1 MPFFFGIP
9 AWVLGLVIVVI
20 PLLQYAAARA
30 WIYLLQFVLN
40 LMAAAIIAKFAGLLE
55 RYAFIPGHMYTPAP
69 RKRVTG
75 VSRGER
81 TRKPAPRT
89 STGGAS
95 NVVQGP
101 WLGPEP
107 PARED
112 EEMDALLDK
121 IMDHG
126 LESLTSRER
135 KRLEE
140 LRQQR
145 RAR

>member
-1 MPFFFGIP
+1 
-9 AWVLGLVIVVI
+9 V
-20 PLLQYAAARA
+20 
-30 WIYLLQFVLN
+30 
-40 LMAAAIIAKFAGLLE
+40 K
-55 RYAFIPGHMYTPAP
+55 
-69 RKRVTG
+69 
-75 VSRGER
+75 
-81 TRKPAPRT
+81 
-89 STGGAS
+89 
-95 NVVQGP
+95 GP

-121 IMDHG
+121 IMDRG
-126 LESLTSRER
+126 LESLTSKER